1 MTKRSKGDISRHRIL
16 TASLDL
22 FSEQGFA
29 RTSVQEIADRCNISQ
44 TTVFYH
50 FKNKKKLFESLLS
63 QVILNNRE
71 YFALNLREAD
81 GLTEFEKLV
90 FLLESNINWAM
101 KYPKDAQVL
110 IMLFNFATS
119 DSDFKKLATG
129 TIDNGRALVYDALVL
144 INEERLVAQTF
155 SLVELSVI
163 IQQYV
168 NGVIFQTLA
177 REDRSEVHSNFKNTI
192 KNYLNILIYK

>member
-1 MTKRSKGDISRHRIL
+1 MIKRSKGDISRHRIL

-129 TIDNGRALVYDALVL
+129 TIDNGRALVFDALVL
-144 INEERLVAQTF
+144 INEERQIAQTF

-163 IQQYV
+163 VQQYV
-168 NGVIFQTLA
+168 NGVIFQILA
-177 REDRSEVHSNFKNTI
+177 REDRSEVHNNFKNTI

>member
-1 MTKRSKGDISRHRIL
+1 M
-16 TASLDL
+16 
-22 FSEQGFA
+22 
-29 RTSVQEIADRCNISQ
+29 
-44 TTVFYH
+44 
-50 FKNKKKLFESLLS
+50 
-63 QVILNNRE
+63 
-71 YFALNLREAD
+71 
-81 GLTEFEKLV
+81 

-129 TIDNGRALVYDALVL
+129 TIDNGRALVFDALVL
-144 INEERLVAQTF
+144 INKERQVSQAF

-168 NGVIFQTLA
+168 NGVIFQILA
-177 REDRSEVHSNFKNTI
+177 REDRSEVHNNFKKTI

>member
-1 MTKRSKGDISRHRIL
+1 MTNRSKGDISRHRIL

-129 TIDNGRALVYDALVL
+129 TIDNGRALVFDALVL
-144 INEERLVAQTF
+144 INKERQVSQAF

-168 NGVIFQTLA
+168 NGVIFQILA
-177 REDRSEVHSNFKNTI
+177 REDRSEVHNNFKKTI